1 MKFFSILL
9 FLLFTISF
17 QAQNKNED
25 VLFTVDN
32 DPVYASEFIRV
43 FNKNLDLVKDESQKD
58 IDAYLKLFV
67 DYKLKLKEAK
77 SLGLDTLPK
86 YIRELNNYKRQLAKS
101 HLADNKVTEALVN
114 EAYERTTNEVEASHI
129 LIRLDEDAK
138 PADTLEVYNKLM
150 KLRDRVVNEGFEKVQ
165 EDVHDGETT
174 FAEDL
179 GYFSGFKMV
188 YEFENA
194 AYNTPVGEI
203 SKPFK
208 SSFGYHIVLVHNKRK
223 DRGKR
228 KVAHIMVGLE
238 KEDAEDRIQDIYKKI
253 QQGEDF
259 KSLAK
264 QFSEDKSTANN
275 GGELQP
281 FSGGELRSQ
290 EFEDAAFAIDKIGA
304 CTKPFKTSF
313 GWHIVKLLDKIAVP
327 TFEEAKHT
335 LEAKVKKDSRS
346 KLISTSRV
354 NKLKERYTISNADA
368 GLTYFVSILNDDY
381 YKNQWET
388 PKDFSADKIFL
399 TIENKEITNADFA
412 NYLLKSRRR
421 VSKNLSLN
429 DIVEN
434 AYKDFLETSL
444 LTYEEEKLEF
454 ENEDYAHI
462 LGEYRDGLLLF
473 DLMERKIWRAAS
485 QDTIAVQEFYN
496 ANKKNYFYNER
507 VEAVVASSAKKKD
520 INKVAKLLKAGKTF
534 EDIKKVMN
542 TKNEVRVLFTSGTM
556 EANHQALPENLP
568 FKKGVSKICNHN
580 DSFVVVK
587 VVEVLPKSTMTYE
600 EAKGRVDSDFQDE
613 KEKKWL
619 TSLAEKYVVSI
630 NKDVLKAVKNQLN
643 Q

>member
-1 MKFFSILL
+1 MRFFSILF

-58 IDAYLKLFV
+58 IDAYLRLFV

-86 YIRELNNYKRQLAKS
+86 YTRELNNYKRQLAKS
-101 HLADNKVTEALVN
+101 HLTDNKVTEALVS
-114 EAYERTTNEVEASHI
+114 EAYERTTNEVQASHI
-129 LIRLDEDAK
+129 LIRLDENAK

-165 EDVHDGETT
+165 KDVHDGETT

-228 KVAHIMVGLE
+228 KVAHIMVGLD
-238 KEDAEDRIQDIYKKI
+238 KEDAEGRIQDIYKKI

-304 CTKPFKTSF
+304 YTKPFKTSF

-368 GLTYFVSILNDDY
+368 GLAYFVSILNEDF
-381 YKNQWET
+381 YKNQWKT
-388 PKDFSADKIFL
+388 PEDFSADKTFF
-399 TIENKEITNADFA
+399 TIENKVITNADFA
-412 NYLLKSRRR
+412 NYLLKSQRR

-429 DIVEN
+429 DIVQN

-444 LTYEEEKLEF
+444 LTYEEENLEF

-485 QDTIAVQEFYN
+485 QDTIAVQEFYD
-496 ANKKNYFYNER
+496 ANKENYFYNER

-520 INKVAKLLKAGKTF
+520 INKVAKLLKAGKTV
-534 EDIKKVMN
+534 EDIKKEVN
-542 TKNEVRVLFTSGTM
+542 TNNEVRVLFTSGTM

-568 FKKGVSKICNHN
+568 FKKGVSKIYNHN

-587 VVEVLPKSTMTYE
+587 VAEVLPKSTMTYE